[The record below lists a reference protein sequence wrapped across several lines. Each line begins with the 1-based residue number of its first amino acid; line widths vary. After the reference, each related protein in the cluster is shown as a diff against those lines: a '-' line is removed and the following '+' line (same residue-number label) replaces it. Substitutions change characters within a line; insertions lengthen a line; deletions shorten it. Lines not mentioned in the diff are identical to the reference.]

1 MVRRSQPRQAEQL
14 VPGVKNIL
22 AVASG
27 KGGVGKSTVS
37 VNLAVA
43 LAQAGAS
50 VGLLDAD
57 ITGPNIP
64 MMLGLEGQP
73 KASENNKITPLE
85 RYGVKAIS
93 IQFFVPE
100 GQPIVWR
107 GPLVGGA
114 IQQFLRDVDWGELD
128 YLVIDLPPGTSDAQ
142 LTLAQ
147 AVPISGAVL
156 VTTPQAVSLADVGKA
171 LAMFH
176 RMSVPVI
183 GLVENMTAFACPHCG
198 ELTEIFGRG
207 GGERFAA
214 EHKLEYLG
222 GVPLDITV
230 RQGGDVGVPAVAQRE
245 PGPAGAGPDLDR
257 QHRRCTDERPRG
269 AGRSPTGADHLLSG
283 RRAGLDFRTGGCRG
297 AHRAVPIVRGQD
309 QPPGPL
315 LRPVRCPSAR
325 IRTARRRR
333 RARRASGPSPEA
345 GDRRVVTAMFADLV
359 DYVRMIAEHD
369 PEVVRARVGAA
380 LRRMGEAIE
389 RLEGTREKFIG
400 DAVFAVFGWPI
411 AHDDDPV
418 RASLAALA
426 IRAMLREPD
435 DGSEPLEVRIGIA
448 TGEVV
453 AASRED
459 RSGDLVVTGEAI
471 TTAARI
477 QSLARPGEILLD
489 EATVRGAR
497 DRLLVD
503 DHGSVVLRGQSSV
516 VRLFALNGEHGLET
530 SRRRGPG
537 ADGPLIGRA
546 AEMAV
551 IRKTLRRARRSGRGA
566 VLLVNGEAGM
576 GKSRLVAEVEPDARA
591 IGLRV
596 DLDRVR
602 LLRPR

>member
-1 MVRRSQPRQAEQL
+1 MPSLTHDAVIEAMRTVQEPELGRDLISIDMVKDVVIDGTSLALKIELTTPACPLKDEIERTTNAALGAIGATSVDITWGAMVRRSQPRAAEQL
-14 VPGVKNIL
+14 VPGVKTII

-73 KASENNKITPLE
+73 KASPNNKITPLE

-156 VTTPQAVSLADVGKA
+156 VTTPQEVSLSDVGKA
-171 LAMFH
+171 LAMFQ

-214 EHKLEYLG
+214 AHDLDYLG
-222 GVPLDITV
+222 GIPLDITV

-245 PGPAGAGPDLDR
+245 PGPAGKAMTAIA
-257 QHRRCTDERPRG
+257 Q
-269 AGRSPTGADHLLSG
+269 AVA
-283 RRAGLDFRTGGCRG
+283 
-297 AHRAVPIVRGQD
+297 AHM
-309 QPPGPL
+309 
-315 LRPVRCPSAR
+315 S
-325 IRTARRRR
+325 
-333 RARRASGPSPEA
+333 
-345 GDRRVVTAMFADLV
+345 
-359 DYVRMIAEHD
+359 
-369 PEVVRARVGAA
+369 VRAAKAA
-380 LRRMGEAIE
+380 AQ
-389 RLEGTREKFIG
+389 
-400 DAVFAVFGWPI
+400 
-411 AHDDDPV
+411 PV
-418 RASLAALA
+418 LTIS
-426 IRAMLREPD
+426 
-435 DGSEPLEVRIGIA
+435 
-448 TGEVV
+448 
-453 AASRED
+453 
-459 RSGDLVVTGEAI
+459 
-471 TTAARI
+471 
-477 QSLARPGEILLD
+477 
-489 EATVRGAR
+489 
-497 DRLLVD
+497 
-503 DHGSVVLRGQSSV
+503 
-516 VRLFALNGEHGLET
+516 
-530 SRRRGPG
+530 
-537 ADGPLIGRA
+537 
-546 AEMAV
+546 
-551 IRKTLRRARRSGRGA
+551 
-566 VLLVNGEAGM
+566 
-576 GKSRLVAEVEPDARA
+576 
-591 IGLRV
+591 
-596 DLDRVR
+596 
-602 LLRPR
+602 